1 MECPPKW
8 TLLKEIIDEI
18 KVDFSRRK
26 LDRPMNDNEPIEV
39 IIKGNG
45 TIEEIKD
52 RKIKE
57 EMNVKCDISSSLP
70 PFIDSGSSTILASSA
85 AAASSSFSA
94 SASASASTSAS
105 LKSLLILKQMSS
117 GCVLVIVKDER
128 TASQLRDFLVHGQVS
143 SYEIFYCLLRI
154 ICK

>member
-1 MECPPKW
+1 
-8 TLLKEIIDEI
+8 
-18 KVDFSRRK
+18 
-26 LDRPMNDNEPIEV
+26 MNDNEPIEV

-143 SYEIFYCLLRI
+143 SYRIFYCLLRI
-154 ICK
+154 FSK

>member
-85 AAASSSFSA
+85 AASSSFSA

-143 SYEIFYCLLRI
+143 SYRIFYCLLRI
-154 ICK
+154 FSK

>member
-8 TLLKEIIDEI
+8 TLLKEIVDEI

-39 IIKGNG
+39 ILKGNG

-70 PFIDSGSSTILASSA
+70 PFIDSGSSTILASA
-85 AAASSSFSA
+85 AAASSSTSA
-94 SASASASTSAS
+94 FASTSAS

-143 SYEIFYCLLRI
+143 SYRIFYCLLRI
-154 ICK
+154 ISK

>member
-8 TLLKEIIDEI
+8 TLLKEVIDEI

-26 LDRPMNDNEPIEV
+26 LDRPMNDNESIEV

-70 PFIDSGSSTILASSA
+70 PFIDSGSSTILASA
-85 AAASSSFSA
+85 AAASSSTSA
-94 SASASASTSAS
+94 FASTSAS

-143 SYEIFYCLLRI
+143 SYRIFYCLLRI
-154 ICK
+154 ISK

>member
-85 AAASSSFSA
+85 AASSSFSA
-94 SASASASTSAS
+94 SASASASTSPS

-143 SYEIFYCLLRI
+143 SYGIFYCLLRI
-154 ICK
+154 FSK